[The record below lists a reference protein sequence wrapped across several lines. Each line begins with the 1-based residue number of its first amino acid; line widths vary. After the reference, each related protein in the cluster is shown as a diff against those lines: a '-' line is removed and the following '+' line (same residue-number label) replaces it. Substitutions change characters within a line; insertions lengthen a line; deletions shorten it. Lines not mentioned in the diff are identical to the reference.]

1 MITKI
6 SIIGKLSNGET
17 RTACVSVKGRRFS
30 KRDME
35 KLLEKDSKYIEVESN
50 NFESLEVCLELKKNQ
65 WSKPLKE
72 KMIVET
78 IDSLDEKLD
87 ILLTMLMIADYE
99 MVIGRFKD
107 CSF

>member
-17 RTACVSVKGRRFS
+17 RTASVAVKARRFS
-30 KRDME
+30 QRDMG
-35 KLLEKDSKYIEVESN
+35 KLLEKDSEYIETN
-50 NFESLEVCLELKKNQ
+50 LKYFESLEVCLELKKNQ

-78 IDSLDEKLD
+78 IDSFDEKSD

>member
-17 RTACVSVKGRRFS
+17 RTASVAVKARRFS
-30 KRDME
+30 QRDMG
-35 KLLEKDSKYIEVESN
+35 KLLEKDSEYIETN
-50 NFESLEVCLELKKNQ
+50 LKDFESLEVCLELKKNQ

-78 IDSLDEKLD
+78 IDSFDEKSD

>member
-50 NFESLEVCLELKKNQ
+50 TFEGLEVCLELKKNQ

>member
-1 MITKI
+1 MITKL

-17 RTACVSVKGRRFS
+17 RTASVAVKARRFS
-30 KRDME
+30 QRDMG
-35 KLLEKDSKYIEVESN
+35 KLLEKDSEYIETN
-50 NFESLEVCLELKKNQ
+50 LRDFESLEVCLELKKNQ

-87 ILLTMLMIADYE
+87 ILLTMMMILSYE
-99 MVIGRFKD
+99 MEVGRYRD
-107 CSF
+107 CGL